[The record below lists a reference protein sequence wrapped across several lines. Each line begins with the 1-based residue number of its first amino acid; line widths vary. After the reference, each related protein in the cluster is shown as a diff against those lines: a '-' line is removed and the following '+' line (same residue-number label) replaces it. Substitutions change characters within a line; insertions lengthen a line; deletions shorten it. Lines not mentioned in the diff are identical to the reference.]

1 MNDLTLKTKRYLEE
15 TLDVRAEI
23 RSIDLSAQLPYFYSE
38 HYRFY
43 DLNLNGVSY
52 LLCEGRDVLIAKQ
65 VRTQLTELENR
76 TGRQTIYL
84 CTEINANLRRSL
96 VENRV
101 SFIVTKNQIYLPKLG
116 IVFNE
121 RYRNAFKAKERL
133 SPSAQVILLRA
144 ILNHEYDLVTSSEY
158 AKRLKYTVMSVS
170 RAFAEL
176 EEYGI
181 VSREE
186 HWKEK
191 PFRWLFKGRELWD
204 EALPFLINPVRRSMW
219 IMDNGRLPYCLAGI
233 TALSRYSMINE
244 DDFNTYA
251 TISSIAKNNLD
262 IVEISQDSRPADNVT
277 KMQIWKYNPK
287 LISSEDC
294 VDRLSLYL
302 SMRDSKDERIQ
313 MSLEEMM
320 AGIRW

>member
-1 MNDLTLKTKRYLEE
+1 MDDLTLKTKRYLED

-43 DLNLNGVSY
+43 DLDLNGVSY
-52 LLCEGRDVLIAKQ
+52 LLCEGRDILVAKQ
-65 VRTQLTELENR
+65 VRTQLTELESR
-76 TGRQTIYL
+76 IGRQSIYL
-84 CTEINANLRRSL
+84 NTEINANLRRSL

-101 SFIVTKNQIYLPKLG
+101 SFIVPNNQIYLPKLG

-121 RYRNAFKAKERL
+121 RYRITFKTKDSL
-133 SPSAQVILLRA
+133 SPAAQVILLRA
-144 ILNHEYDLVTSSEY
+144 ILNHEYDMVTASEY

-176 EEYGI
+176 QEYGI

-186 HWKEK
+186 NWKEK
-191 PFRWLFKGRELWD
+191 PFMWLFKGRELWD
-204 EALPFLINPVRRSMW
+204 KALPFLINPVRRSMW
-219 IMDNGRLPYCLAGI
+219 IVDNDRLPYCVAGI

-313 MSLEEMM
+313 ISLDEMM

>member
-1 MNDLTLKTKRYLEE
+1 MDDLILKTKRYLED

-43 DLNLNGVSY
+43 DIDLNGASY
-52 LLCEGRDVLIAKQ
+52 LLCEGRDILVAKQ
-65 VRTQLTELENR
+65 VRTQLTELESR
-76 TGRQTIYL
+76 IGRQSIYL
-84 CTEINANLRRSL
+84 NTEINFNLRRSL

-101 SFIVTKNQIYLPKLG
+101 SFIVPNNQIYLPKLG

-121 RYRNAFKAKERL
+121 RYRITFKTKDSL
-133 SPSAQVILLRA
+133 SPAAQVILLRA
-144 ILNHEYDLVTSSEY
+144 ILNHEYDMVTASEY

-176 EEYGI
+176 QEYGI

-186 HWKEK
+186 NWKEK
-191 PFRWLFKGRELWD
+191 PFMWLFKGRELWD
-204 EALPFLINPVRRSMW
+204 KALPFLINPVRRSMW
-219 IMDNGRLPYCLAGI
+219 IVDNDRLPYCVAGI

-313 MSLEEMM
+313 ISLDEMM

>member
-1 MNDLTLKTKRYLEE
+1 MDNLILKTKRYLEE
-15 TLDVRAEI
+15 ALDVSVQI
-23 RSIDLSAQLPYFYSE
+23 SPVDISARLPYFYTE
-38 HYRFY
+38 YYRFY
-43 DLNLNGVSY
+43 DLDLNGVSY
-52 LLCEGRDVLIAKQ
+52 LLCEGRDILVAKQ
-65 VRTQLTELENR
+65 VRTQLSELENR
-76 TGRQTIYL
+76 IGKQAIYL
-84 CTEINANLRRSL
+84 STEINANLRRSL

-101 SFIVTKNQIYLPKLG
+101 SFIVPNNQIYLTNLG

-121 RYRNAFKAKERL
+121 RYRSTFKAKDRL
-133 SPSAQVILLRA
+133 SPAAQVILLRA
-144 ILNHEYDLVTSSEY
+144 ILNHEYDKLTASEY
-158 AKRLKYTVMSVS
+158 AKKLNYTAVSIS
-170 RAFAEL
+170 RAFSEL
-176 EEYGI
+176 QEYGI
-181 VSREE
+181 VTREE
-186 HWKEK
+186 NWKEK
-191 PFRWLFKGRELWD
+191 PYMWLFKGRELWD
-204 EALPFLINPVRRSMW
+204 KALPFLINPVRRYMW

-233 TALSRYSMINE
+233 SALSRYSMINE

-262 IVEISQDSRPADNVT
+262 IEEISQDSRPADNVT

-313 MSLEEMM
+313 ISLDEMM